1 MKRLWIALAILAFIL
16 SGTLIHT
23 WRLTR
28 FTEELSGLLLHSE
41 QLAEAGRWDDAAH
54 MAEQAFHQWDV
65 RGGYLNITLQ
75 HADIDDVKLSFSEL
89 REYIEHRE
97 LDQCAAATAR
107 LVSQLELLAEME
119 HPTLKN
125 IL

>member
-1 MKRLWIALAILAFIL
+1 MKRLWIALAILAVIL
-16 SGTLIHT
+16 SGALVHT
-23 WRLTR
+23 WRLAR

-41 QLAEAGRWDDAAH
+41 RLAEEGRWDDAAH
-54 MAEQAFHQWDV
+54 MSGLAADQWHTRD
-65 RGGYLNITLQ
+65 GYLHTTLR
-75 HADIDDVKLSFSEL
+75 HGDIDEINLSFSEL

-107 LVSQLELLAEME
+107 LVTLLELLSEME
-119 HPTLKN
+119 SPTLLN